1 MPPRRK
7 SKPTRRR
14 KSLTSLIDVGA
25 SVVIANATT
34 KAFFGT
40 NAWEFF
46 TAGWFGRPNA
56 SGSWNL
62 SLNELIMG
70 AIHGGAVVGS
80 GTTNTYGMSQSWAQ
94 MGVGAAVRKNL
105 RDHGAQAIATVVVA
119 PVAAKMLKRV
129 ARKPISDMNKLLK
142 TTGVSSSV
150 GVKI

>member
-14 KSLTSLIDVGA
+14 KSLTSLIDVGT

-62 SLNELIMG
+62 SLNELVMG
-70 AIHGGAVVGS
+70 AIHGGATLK
-80 GTTNTYGMSQSWAQ
+80 GTTNTYGMSPSWQ
-94 MGVGAAVRKNL
+94 QLGVGAAVQKNL
-105 RDHGAQAIATVVVA
+105 RDHGAQAIATVVIA

-142 TTGVSSSV
+142 TSGVSSSV

>member
-14 KSLTSLIDVGA
+14 KSLTSLIDVGT

-62 SLNELIMG
+62 SLNELVMG
-70 AIHGGAVVGS
+70 AIHGGATLK
-80 GTTNTYGMSQSWAQ
+80 GTTNTYGMSQSWQ
-94 MGVGAAVRKNL
+94 QLGVGAAVQKNL
-105 RDHGAQAIATVVVA
+105 RDHGAQAIATVVIA

-142 TTGVSSSV
+142 TSGVSSSV